1 MRRLMAMVAN
11 RRVDLTPLVTHHFG
25 LDDIQDALEL
35 FSARRDG
42 VMKIAI
48 TPARTTD
55 LLQKADAT
63 VGVAD

>member
-11 RRVDLTPLVTHHFG
+11 GRVDLTPLVTHHFG

-35 FSARRDG
+35 FSAQRDG
-42 VMKIAI
+42 VMKVAI
-48 TPARTTD
+48 TPARATD
-55 LLQKADAT
+55 LRQKVNDT